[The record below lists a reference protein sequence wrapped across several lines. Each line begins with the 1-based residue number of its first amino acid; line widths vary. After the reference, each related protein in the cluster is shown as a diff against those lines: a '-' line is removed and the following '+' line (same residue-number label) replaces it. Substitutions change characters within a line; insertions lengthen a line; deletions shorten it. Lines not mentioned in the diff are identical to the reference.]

1 MIKPSPDSE
10 IKLVVT
16 DLDNTALLPDKSVS
30 PRVAAAFRAC
40 RQKGIHTAV
49 ATARAYSRNASFL
62 DELGVD
68 CAVVND
74 GTVVYRDGEI
84 VYDAPL
90 SDETTYGIL
99 DEIINA
105 GQLHDI
111 TILTEK
117 EFYWNRVT
125 EAAEQ
130 PAYHYFVDFT
140 KPFRLDVPV
149 YKLLARM
156 TDKAV
161 AREIAEKFACR
172 LQCYRDE
179 PFYAFV
185 SKDSGKMLG
194 IRRLC
199 DALGIGVEN
208 VAAFGDDLNDIEML
222 SACGQGIAMANAI
235 DEAKAAADFIAL
247 SNAEDG
253 VADYIEKHFLV

>member
-1 MIKPSPDSE
+1 MIKPVPDSE

-16 DLDNTALLPDKSVS
+16 DLDNTALLPDKTVS

-40 RQKGIHTAV
+40 SSKGIRTAV
-49 ATARAYSRNASFL
+49 ATARAYSRNSWFL
-62 DELGVD
+62 DALGVD

-74 GTVVYRDGEI
+74 GTVVYSDGEI

-90 SDETTYGIL
+90 PGDTAYAIL
-99 DEIINA
+99 AEIIKA
-105 GQLHDI
+105 GQLHEI

-117 EFYWNRVT
+117 EFYWNRVA
-125 EAAEQ
+125 ELNEQ
-130 PAYHYFVDFT
+130 PANHYYVDFA
-140 KPFRLDVPV
+140 KPFRLDKPI
-149 YKLLARM
+149 YKVLARI

-161 AREIAEKFACR
+161 AEEIAEKFGCR

-179 PFYAFV
+179 PLYAFV

-194 IRRLC
+194 ICRLC

-222 SACGQGIAMANAI
+222 SSCGQGIAMANAI
-235 DEAKAAADFIAL
+235 DDAKAVADFITL
-247 SNAEDG
+247 SNEEDG
-253 VADYIEKHFLV
+253 VADYIEKHFLG